1 MAGPSSAPS
10 SGNPRIP
17 VALQNIFEAS
27 QRGDDVNK
35 LKAPT
40 NGMGFRIFQR
50 SWGGKQKKSRA
61 IKAPITSSLNTER
74 SSSRRNTAAD
84 ASRKAIEKRKKS
96 QVSVSLSFETPAVLA
111 TALARKNHGFCSCL

>member
-40 NGMGFRIFQR
+40 NGMGFRVFQR

-61 IKAPITSSLNTER
+61 IKAPVTSSLNTER
-74 SSSRRNTAAD
+74 STTGHETAAD
-84 ASRKAIEKRKKS
+84 ASRKAIEEKRKKS
-96 QVSVSLSFETPAVLA
+96 QVSVSFNLSFDPSSTCDRTREE
-111 TALARKNHGFCSCL
+111 G